1 MPGPR
6 GDPSRVLL
14 NPVLLFSLLKPW
26 ELPSARPPS
35 QPPST
40 SIPHPPSTGHF
51 THHFSPAFRGGGCV
65 RQCQQYYFYFILIA
79 FFYKSAACVVYK
91 NVLPAVPVLHENLS
105 EIWRKLHQ
113 PVMVLSPSAVCYLQ
127 DEMEVPAF
135 AVFIFFFLHTSC
147 SSFNC

>member
-1 MPGPR
+1 M
-6 GDPSRVLL
+6 
-14 NPVLLFSLLKPW
+14 
-26 ELPSARPPS
+26 
-35 QPPST
+35 
-40 SIPHPPSTGHF
+40 
-51 THHFSPAFRGGGCV
+51 

-105 EIWRKLHQ
+105 EIWRKLHH
-113 PVMVLSPSAVCYLQ
+113 PIMVLSPSAVFYLW
-127 DEMEVPAF
+127 DKMEAPAF